1 MRYVMVYL
9 VKILYVV
16 FIIVDL
22 VRFVIMINSQFQWN
36 RTNEV
41 FSDRRGFP
49 MTYED
54 KRDLLDSLLH
64 WHRNR
69 FILFIISRLVA

>member
-22 VRFVIMINSQFQWN
+22 VRFVIMINSQFQ
-36 RTNEV
+36 
-41 FSDRRGFP
+41 
-49 MTYED
+49 
-54 KRDLLDSLLH
+54 
-64 WHRNR
+64 
-69 FILFIISRLVA
+69 